1 MQASKNCEPDTVIT
15 TVREEIKVSQKKRYK
30 TLYYKN
36 ASIVGIQKTL
46 GDMLKEALS
55 ESSNRKKASSRQESI
70 NDSGDMRFINSYENY
85 NGMFFSQLVSIEAGK
100 IQSYLHLDDE
110 SESYPIKPVNLDL
123 VEGKDLKATEKLR
136 REFLDSIIYFG
147 VIGNHVAILQSS
159 TLRSRQLESYLN
171 WFLGTS
177 CCNILPENT
186 PIILNDSI
194 TDEMRERITQSPA
207 KEISVGSP
215 INTKPV
221 LPVNFSSDAGTTTL
235 TTNANV
241 ASVKHVLDQDDA
253 SLIKRFFGLNLTGKQ
268 FSDSLEKAN
277 LSLEMTLKF
286 KNTTTKNGQQ
296 LIDQVATSLR
306 HLDPEDYYIKLSDKS
321 TIRGGELVVAGQIT
335 VQFTDSGAIDEAVLK
350 NDMHKWLV
358 KSANHSN

>member
-1 MQASKNCEPDTVIT
+1 MATQ
-15 TVREEIKVSQKKRYK
+15 KRYRK
-30 TLYYKN
+30 LFYKN
-36 ASIVGIQKTL
+36 AKIVGTSQPL
-46 GDMLKEALS
+46 SEMLKEALS
-55 ESSNRKKASSRQESI
+55 DSSTRKKVSSRQESL

-85 NGMFFSQLVSIEAGK
+85 NGMFFSQLISIEAGK

-110 SESYPIKPVNLDL
+110 SESYPIKPVNLELIADPI
-123 VEGKDLKATEKLR
+123 DKAKEKLR

-147 VIGNHVAILQSS
+147 VIGNHIAVLQSN

-171 WFLGTS
+171 WFLGSS

-186 PIILNDSI
+186 PIILSDSI
-194 TDEMRERITQSPA
+194 TDEMRERITRSPA

-221 LPVNFSSDAGTTTL
+221 LPVNFSNTSNAQPL
-235 TTNANV
+235 TTNASV

-253 SLIKRFFGLNLTGKQ
+253 SLIKRFFGLNLTGKE

-286 KNTTTKNGQQ
+286 KNATTKNGQE

-321 TIRGGELVVAGQIT
+321 TIKGGELVVAGPIT
-335 VQFTDSGAIDEAVLK
+335 IHLTESGAVDEGILK
-350 NDMHKWLV
+350 NDMHTWLV
-358 KSANHSN
+358 KNANHSNG

>member
-1 MQASKNCEPDTVIT
+1 MAA
-15 TVREEIKVSQKKRYK
+15 KKRYR
-30 TLYYKN
+30 TLFYKS
-36 ASIVGIQKTL
+36 AKIVGVSKSL
-46 GDMLKEALS
+46 SEMLKEALS
-55 ESSNRKKASSRQESI
+55 DTSNRKKVASRQEGL

-85 NGMFFSQLVSIEAGK
+85 NGMFFSQLISIEAGK

-123 VEGKDLKATEKLR
+123 IDSSASKTTEKLR

-147 VIGNHVAILQSS
+147 VIGNHVAILQTS

-171 WFLGTS
+171 WFLGSS

-194 TDEMRERITQSPA
+194 TDEMRERITKSPA

-221 LPVNFSSDAGTTTL
+221 LPVNFSNNPETQAL
-235 TTNANV
+235 TTNASV

-253 SLIKRFFGLNLTGKQ
+253 SLIKRFFGLNLSGKE

-286 KNTTTKNGQQ
+286 KKTTTQNGQE
-296 LIDQVATSLR
+296 LIDRVATSLR
-306 HLDPEDYYIKLSDKS
+306 HLDPEDYYIKLNDKS
-321 TIRGGELVVAGQIT
+321 TIRGGDLVVAGPIT
-335 VQFTDSGAIDEAVLK
+335 VHMTESGAVDEGILK
-350 NDMHKWLV
+350 NDMHTWLV
-358 KSANHSN
+358 KNANHSN